1 MTPRLPRILAWS
13 AVLAGPGSIVVSAL
27 LLLLNRNAFRH
38 GPGVPTAGTP
48 EAWGLIWLCLG
59 LLALGHVV
67 AIPASLGWAAV
78 RWRRRER
85 LGTALGVV
93 VAYNALV
100 ALPFIAWLL
109 LR

>member
-1 MTPRLPRILAWS
+1 MTLQRTLAWS
-13 AVLAGPGSIVVSAL
+13 AVLAGPVSVVVSAL
-27 LLLLNRNAFRH
+27 LLVLNRGAFRH
-38 GPGVPTAGTP
+38 GPGVPTAGAP

-67 AIPASLGWAAV
+67 SIPASLGWTAA

-85 LGTALGVV
+85 LGTAVGVT

-100 ALPFIAWLL
+100 ALPLIAWLL
-109 LR
+109 LH